1 AQVVDVLLHAV
12 ADVDERA
19 DRPFRRLGTH
29 VAQHLADL
37 RVAAGAVHPRHQRGQ
52 RVRVRNPA
60 RGAAL
65 ARAAEID
72 ELNVEPACRLHGA
85 EHVGLEGQRHVP
97 RRLSAHGGVHGE
109 DEASAPHGRGGAELL
124 HAADEI
130 GDVGIARDAG
140 RCLLTCLRRHLA
152 RCSPGRAR
160 CAGRC
165 RPCPGFAL
173 VVAHRATSG
182 TRSAASLSRTR
193 VAIAGKDGAS
203 GACRHCAM
211 GGPDPPS
218 MNFLLLALVP
228 ACFALNP
235 VIGRAMADAFGPASL
250 SVVRWLLSALVI
262 AALALV
268 RGGSERWSA
277 PRRHWL
283 RLGTLGAM
291 AMGFC
296 SYAALVAAH
305 TTEATNIALVYGCA
319 SAFVAAWE
327 IAAGRQRLTLWLL
340 LGVAACLGGVVLVIT
355 RGHPDVVR
363 HLRFAQGDL
372 WATAGMGVFV
382 IYTVAM
388 RRAAPTLTPLA
399 QFTVMSL
406 AATLALAPFAVAE
419 VAAGG
424 LPAVHGKALA
434 WIAALVLGTG
444 IGAFLGYNAALTRN
458 GPVLTSASLTL
469 TPVFAAGMAMALVGE
484 RLAWYH
490 AAG

>member
-1 AQVVDVLLHAV
+1 
-12 ADVDERA
+12 
-19 DRPFRRLGTH
+19 
-29 VAQHLADL
+29 
-37 RVAAGAVHPRHQRGQ
+37 
-52 RVRVRNPA
+52 
-60 RGAAL
+60 
-65 ARAAEID
+65 
-72 ELNVEPACRLHGA
+72 
-85 EHVGLEGQRHVP
+85 
-97 RRLSAHGGVHGE
+97 
-109 DEASAPHGRGGAELL
+109 
-124 HAADEI
+124 
-130 GDVGIARDAG
+130 
-140 RCLLTCLRRHLA
+140 
-152 RCSPGRAR
+152 
-160 CAGRC
+160 
-165 RPCPGFAL
+165 
-173 VVAHRATSG
+173 
-182 TRSAASLSRTR
+182 
-193 VAIAGKDGAS
+193 
-203 GACRHCAM
+203 
-211 GGPDPPS
+211 

-388 RRAAPTLTPLA
+388 RRTAPTLTPLA

-490 AAG
+490 AAALVLVVMGLTLINRDPARR